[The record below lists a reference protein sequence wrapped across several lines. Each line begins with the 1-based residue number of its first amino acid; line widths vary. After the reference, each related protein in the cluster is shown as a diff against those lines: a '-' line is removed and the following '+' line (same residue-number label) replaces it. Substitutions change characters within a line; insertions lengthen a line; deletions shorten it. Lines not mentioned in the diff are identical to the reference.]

1 MAINNAKVLA
11 DIKKWQKDIEEA
23 IELKVQEVAVEI
35 VESLVQYSVIA
46 QPLLWKIPDTTHVP
60 GKYVSNW
67 HLGVNEV
74 PSYEI
79 NTQGDTGANSIQAA
93 KTDGLRYKI
102 GDSIAIVNTTDY
114 AVILEKDPSYTLD
127 EDFIAQNGVLQP
139 TINDISSKS
148 NWIIPT
154 S

>member
-1 MAINNAKVLA
+1 MAINNAKVLS

-35 VESLVQYSVIA
+35 VESFVTYSVVA
-46 QPLLWKIPDTTHVP
+46 QPLLWKIPDSTHVP
-60 GKYVSNW
+60 GKYISNW

-74 PSYEI
+74 PEYQI
-79 NTQGDTGANSIQAA
+79 NTQGDSGNNSIQAA
-93 KTDGLRYKI
+93 KADAMRYNI
-102 GDSIAIVNTTDY
+102 GDTIAIVNTTDY
-114 AVILEKDPSYTLD
+114 AVILEADPSYTLD
-127 EDFIAQNGVLQP
+127 GDFIAQDGVLQP
-139 TINDISSKS
+139 TINDISTKN